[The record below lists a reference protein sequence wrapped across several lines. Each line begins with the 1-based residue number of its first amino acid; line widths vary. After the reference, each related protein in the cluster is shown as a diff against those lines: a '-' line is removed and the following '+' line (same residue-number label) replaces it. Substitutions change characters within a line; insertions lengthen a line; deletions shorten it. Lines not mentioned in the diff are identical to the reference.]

1 MITGDLILVVDDEEN
16 IQDISRMYLEQEG
29 YRVQGIGDGVEAV
42 EAARDLK
49 AALMV
54 LDIMLLELDGFAVC
68 HTLRKENN
76 PIPIIILTARDEDA
90 DKIMGLELGA
100 DDYMV
105 KPFNP
110 HELVAR
116 VRAILRRED
125 YQNPP
130 EQGLLKVGDL
140 EMDFDQH
147 TARIGNDPVF
157 LRTQEFAL
165 LRVLVES
172 PGQVFR
178 REQLLNL
185 AWGFDFYGQ
194 TRTVDMHIAQIR
206 RKIAK
211 SSMKIETVVGIG
223 YKLAY

>member
-1 MITGDLILVVDDEEN
+1 MKTGDLILVVDDEEN

-29 YRVQGIGDGVEAV
+29 YRVQGIGDGIAAV
-42 EAARDLK
+42 EAARDVK

-54 LDIMLLELDGFAVC
+54 LDIMLPGMDGFAVC

-76 PIPIIILTARDEDA
+76 AIPIIILTARDEDA
-90 DKIMGLELGA
+90 DKIMGLELGD

-116 VRAILRRED
+116 VKAILRRED

-130 EQGLLKVGDL
+130 EQGILKVGDL
-140 EMDFDQH
+140 EMDLDQH
-147 TARIGNDPVF
+147 TASILNEPVS

-172 PGQVFR
+172 PGRVFQ

-185 AWGFDFYGQ
+185 AWGFNFYGQ

-211 SSMKIETVVGIG
+211 SIVKIETVVGIG
-223 YKLAY
+223 YKLVY

>member
-1 MITGDLILVVDDEEN
+1 MKTGDLILVVDDEEN

-29 YRVQGIGDGVEAV
+29 YRVQGIGDGIAAV
-42 EAARDLK
+42 EAARDVK

-54 LDIMLLELDGFAVC
+54 LDIMLPGMDGFAVC

-116 VRAILRRED
+116 VKAILRRED

-130 EQGLLKVGDL
+130 EQGILKVGDL
-140 EMDFDQH
+140 EMDLDQH
-147 TARIGNDPVF
+147 TASILNEPVS

-172 PGQVFR
+172 PGRVFQ

-185 AWGFDFYGQ
+185 AWGFNFYGQ

-211 SSMKIETVVGIG
+211 SIVKIETVVGIG
-223 YKLAY
+223 YKLVY

>member
-1 MITGDLILVVDDEEN
+1 MKTGDLILVVDDEEN

-29 YRVQGIGDGVEAV
+29 YRVQGIGDGIAAV
-42 EAARDLK
+42 EAARDAK

-54 LDIMLLELDGFAVC
+54 LDIMLPGMDGFAVC
-68 HTLRKENN
+68 HTLRKEKN

-116 VRAILRRED
+116 VKAILRRED

-130 EQGLLKVGDL
+130 EQGILRVGDL
-140 EMDFDQH
+140 EMNLDQH
-147 TARIGNDPVF
+147 TASILDEPVS

-172 PGQVFR
+172 PGRVFQ

-211 SSMKIETVVGIG
+211 SIVKIETVVGIG
-223 YKLAY
+223 YKLVY

>member
-1 MITGDLILVVDDEEN
+1 MKTGDLILVVDDEEN

-29 YRVQGIGDGVEAV
+29 YRVQGIGDGIAAV
-42 EAARDLK
+42 EAARDAK

-54 LDIMLLELDGFAVC
+54 LDIMLPGMDGFAVC
-68 HTLRKENN
+68 HTLRKEKN

-116 VRAILRRED
+116 VKAILRRED

-130 EQGLLKVGDL
+130 EQGILKVGDL
-140 EMDFDQH
+140 EMNLDQH
-147 TARIGNDPVF
+147 TASISDEPVS

-165 LRVLVES
+165 LQVLVES
-172 PGQVFR
+172 PGRVFQ

-211 SSMKIETVVGIG
+211 SIVKIETVVGIG
-223 YKLAY
+223 YKLVY

>member
-1 MITGDLILVVDDEEN
+1 MKTGDLILVVDDEEN

-29 YRVQGIGDGVEAV
+29 YRVQGIGDGIAAV
-42 EAARDLK
+42 EAARDVK

-54 LDIMLLELDGFAVC
+54 LDIMLPGMDGFAVC

-116 VRAILRRED
+116 VKAILRRED

-130 EQGLLKVGDL
+130 EQGILRVGDL
-140 EMDFDQH
+140 EMDLDQH
-147 TARIGNDPVF
+147 TASILNEPVS

-172 PGQVFR
+172 PGRVFQ

-185 AWGFDFYGQ
+185 AWGFNFYGQ

-211 SSMKIETVVGIG
+211 SIVKIETVVGIG
-223 YKLAY
+223 YKLVY

>member
-1 MITGDLILVVDDEEN
+1 MMTGDLILVVDDEEN

-29 YRVQGIGDGVEAV
+29 YRVQGIGDGIAAV
-42 EAARDLK
+42 EAARNSK

-54 LDIMLLELDGFAVC
+54 LDIMLPGMDGFAVC
-68 HTLRKENN
+68 HTLRKEKN

-116 VRAILRRED
+116 VKAILRRED

-130 EQGLLKVGDL
+130 EQGILRVGDL
-140 EMDFDQH
+140 EMNLDQH
-147 TARIGNDPVF
+147 TASILDEPVS

-172 PGQVFR
+172 PGRVFQ

-211 SSMKIETVVGIG
+211 SIVKIETVVGIG
-223 YKLAY
+223 YKLVY

>member
-1 MITGDLILVVDDEEN
+1 MTTGDLVLVVDDEEN
-16 IQDISRMYLEQEG
+16 IRDISRMYLEQEG
-29 YRVQGIGDGVEAV
+29 YQVRGISDGCEAV
-42 EAARDLK
+42 EAARDAK

-54 LDIMLLELDGFAVC
+54 LDIMLPGMDGFAVC

-116 VRAILRRED
+116 VKAILRRED

-130 EQGLLKVGDL
+130 EQGILKVGDL
-140 EMDFDQH
+140 EMNLDQH
-147 TARIGNDPVF
+147 TASILNEPVS

-172 PGQVFR
+172 PGRVFR

-206 RKIAK
+206 RKISK
-211 SSMKIETVVGIG
+211 STVKIETVVGIG
-223 YKLAY
+223 YKLVN

>member
-1 MITGDLILVVDDEEN
+1 MMTGDLILVVDDEEN

-29 YRVQGIGDGVEAV
+29 YRVQGIGDGIAAV
-42 EAARDLK
+42 EAARNSK

-54 LDIMLLELDGFAVC
+54 LDIMLPGMDGFAVC
-68 HTLRKENN
+68 HTLRKEKN

-116 VRAILRRED
+116 VKAILRRED
-125 YQNPP
+125 YQYPP

-140 EMDFDQH
+140 EMDLDQH
-147 TARIGNDPVF
+147 TASVGAEPVF
-157 LRTQEFAL
+157 LRTQEFTL

-172 PGQVFR
+172 PGRVFR

-211 SSMKIETVVGIG
+211 SSVKIETVVGIG
-223 YKLAY
+223 YKLVY

>member
-1 MITGDLILVVDDEEN
+1 MKTGDLILVVDDEEN

-29 YRVQGIGDGVEAV
+29 YRVQGIGDGIAAV
-42 EAARDLK
+42 EAARDAK

-54 LDIMLLELDGFAVC
+54 LDIMLPGMDGFAVC
-68 HTLRKENN
+68 HTLRKEKN

-116 VRAILRRED
+116 VKAILRRED

-130 EQGLLKVGDL
+130 EQGILRVGDL
-140 EMDFDQH
+140 EMNLDQH
-147 TARIGNDPVF
+147 TASISDEPVS

-172 PGQVFR
+172 PGRVFQ

-211 SSMKIETVVGIG
+211 SIVKIETVVGIG
-223 YKLAY
+223 YKLVY

>member
-1 MITGDLILVVDDEEN
+1 MPGDLILVVDDEEN

-29 YRVQGIGDGVEAV
+29 YEVRGIDDGVEAV
-42 EAARDLK
+42 NAARTLN

-54 LDIMLLELDGFAVC
+54 LDIMLPGMDGFAVC

-100 DDYMV
+100 DDYV
-105 KPFNP
+105 IKPFNP

-116 VRAILRRED
+116 VKAILRRED
-125 YQNPP
+125 YQNHPL
-130 EQGLLKVGDL
+130 QGVLQVGDMEL
-140 EMDFDQH
+140 DLDQH
-147 TARIGNDPVF
+147 TVRIAHEPAY
-157 LRTQEFAL
+157 LRTQEFEV
-165 LRVLVES
+165 LRVLAEN
-172 PGQVFR
+172 PGRVFK

-206 RKIAK
+206 RKIVK
-211 SSMKIETVVGIG
+211 SKVRIETVIGIG
-223 YKLAY
+223 YKLIS

>member
-1 MITGDLILVVDDEEN
+1 
-16 IQDISRMYLEQEG
+16 
-29 YRVQGIGDGVEAV
+29 
-42 EAARDLK
+42 
-49 AALMV
+49 MV
-54 LDIMLLELDGFAVC
+54 LDIMLPGMDGFAVC

-116 VRAILRRED
+116 VKAILRRED

-130 EQGLLKVGDL
+130 EQGILKVGDL
-140 EMDFDQH
+140 EMNLDQH
-147 TARIGNDPVF
+147 TASILNEPVS

-172 PGQVFR
+172 PGRVFR

-206 RKIAK
+206 RKISK
-211 SSMKIETVVGIG
+211 STVKIETVVGIG
-223 YKLAY
+223 YKLVN

>member
-1 MITGDLILVVDDEEN
+1 MKMGDLILVVDDEEN

-29 YRVQGIGDGVEAV
+29 YQVRGISDGCEAV
-42 EAARDLK
+42 EAARDAK
-49 AALMV
+49 ATLMV
-54 LDIMLLELDGFAVC
+54 LDIMLPGMDGFAVC

-116 VRAILRRED
+116 VKAILRRED

-130 EQGLLKVGDL
+130 EQGILQVGDL
-140 EMDFDQH
+140 EMNLDQY
-147 TARIGNDPVF
+147 TASILNEPIT

-172 PGQVFR
+172 PGRVFR

-206 RKIAK
+206 RKISK
-211 SSMKIETVVGIG
+211 SIVKIETVVGIG
-223 YKLAY
+223 YKLVY